1 MLGLSRRDL
10 FIGLAAVFCVV
21 GIVSLALNYFIPVP
35 PKKITIATGFRGGS
49 FEFYGQKYKEILA
62 RSHLELEVRLTEAT
76 GQNLKLLMDPD
87 SGVQVAFVQGGVAN
101 SRQAPG
107 LMSLGRIGYQIFC
120 IFYRANETFNDVT
133 QLKGKRIAVGPV
145 GSGTQVVAAKILGI
159 GGITSENATMV
170 PLAGQSAVDAL
181 KDGRVDV
188 AFIAAVPEA
197 PIVQSLIRD
206 PSIQLMSFSRSKALT
221 RILPFLVPL
230 ELAQGM
236 IDFENNIPAA
246 DVTLVATGNSVLVR
260 SDLNPEIINLLAQT
274 LLEAH
279 REPGL
284 FQRFGDF
291 PTLTDPEFPMAE
303 SAVDFYKNGPSFL
316 NRYLPF
322 WIVIHVQ
329 RLLAVLLAGG
339 VIVYPLFHFAPKLY
353 QWFLQDRMR
362 KLYRRLRDVDEAL
375 QGELTSSEVAGLQTD
390 LENINRAARILPR
403 RHSDMFFDFNQHI
416 ESTRTRLAS
425 RLVEA
430 QSRTLKLA

>member
-10 FIGLAAVFCVV
+10 IVV
-21 GIVSLALNYFIPVP
+21 LVAILCILGIVSLALTYFIPAP
-35 PKKITIATGFRGGS
+35 PKKITIGTGFRGGS
-49 FEFYGQKYKEILA
+49 YEFYARKSQEILA
-62 RSHLELEVRLTEAT
+62 RSHIDLEVRLTEAS

-107 LMSLGRIGYQIFC
+107 LLSLGRIGHQIFC
-120 IFYRANETFNDVT
+120 IFYRAAETFDDVT

-159 GGITSENATMV
+159 GGVTSENATMV

-188 AFIAAVPEA
+188 AFIAAIPEA

-206 PSIQLMSFSRSKALT
+206 PSIRLMSFARSKALT

-236 IDFENNIPAA
+236 IDFEKNIPAA
-246 DVTLVATGNSVLVR
+246 DVSLVATGNSVLVR

-279 REPGL
+279 RE
-284 FQRFGDF
+284 FGAF
-291 PTLTDPEFPMAE
+291 
-303 SAVDFYKNGPSFL
+303 SAVRGVSNADRSRISNG
-316 NRYLPF
+316 
-322 WIVIHVQ
+322 
-329 RLLAVLLAGG
+329 
-339 VIVYPLFHFAPKLY
+339 
-353 QWFLQDRMR
+353 
-362 KLYRRLRDVDEAL
+362 
-375 QGELTSSEVAGLQTD
+375 
-390 LENINRAARILPR
+390 
-403 RHSDMFFDFNQHI
+403 
-416 ESTRTRLAS
+416 
-425 RLVEA
+425 
-430 QSRTLKLA
+430 